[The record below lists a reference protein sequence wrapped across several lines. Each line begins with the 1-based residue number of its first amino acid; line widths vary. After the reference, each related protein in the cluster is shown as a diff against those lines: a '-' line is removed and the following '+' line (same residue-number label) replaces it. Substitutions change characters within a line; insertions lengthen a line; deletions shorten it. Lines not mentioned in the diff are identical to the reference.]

1 MVPPLVSYLERR
13 RMCVADVNKKG
24 DVAVARP
31 GGPAILAGMAAGTLI
46 LAAGT
51 GQWSLAAAIA
61 TVAAACAVG
70 YVDDR
75 RVMPGWFKP
84 ALLVAAAVPLIIFG
98 EYGTDMEFPPFG
110 TVSIPVLYLGV
121 ILVIIP
127 ITGNTINSIDVMN
140 GVASGYMAIA
150 GGAVAAVLAMLGR
163 WEAFGLCII
172 LVGASLAFY
181 RYHRI
186 PSRIFPG
193 DSGALALGAMYGCVA
208 IYGGVE
214 VAAAVALLPAVANSF
229 FFLYSVRRIVEHR
242 QVRFAAGAPRR
253 GHDTTRYPATPRAP
267 NHPGEA
273 HTARGPH
280 ERGPGGGPHIQ
291 AGRLCGGPGSDNGHN
306 DGMVR
311 IYLFFGGHVG
321 PHHTRGRPCR
331 HGSGAAGFWRA
342 AGQTPCSRRLRPSPW
357 SCFG

>member
-1 MVPPLVSYLERR
+1 MTDPYAIMWGIAGAVAAFAVTYGMVPPLVSYLERR

-172 LVGASLAFY
+172 LVGVSLAFY

-193 DSGALALGAMYGCVA
+193 DSGALTLGAMYGCVA

-242 QVRFAAGAPRR
+242 QVRFAAVRHDEDMTL
-253 GHDTTRYPATPRAP
+253 HDTGDPRAP
-267 NHPGEA
+267 ITLVRLILREGPMSEA
-273 HTARGPH
+273 
-280 ERGPGGGPHIQ
+280 Q
-291 AGRLCGGPGSDNGHN
+291 VVGRIFRL
-306 DGMVR
+306 
-311 IYLFFGGHVG
+311 
-321 PHHTRGRPCR
+321 
-331 HGSGAAGFWRA
+331 GAFA
-342 AGQTPCSRRLRPSPW
+342 AALAVTTGIMMAW
-357 SCFG
+357 